1 MDRRFT
7 WSVAQILA
15 SPLMCDVKTTESRT
29 LFMRAVIVLAVLIG
43 SHAEARAADGPGS
56 PAFFEHYIRPVL
68 ETKCLKC
75 HAAKKQEGNLRLD
88 SFTAM
93 AKGGESGPA
102 IVKGKPA
109 DSLLLEAIRY
119 DGLEMPPTGQLPS
132 ETIKQFEAWIAA
144 GAIWPDHAATLREA
158 TGAITDDDRNWWAY
172 RPLTQPKVPLVD
184 GDDWSRNEID
194 RFVYQKLDEK
204 DLRPAPAAGKAKLV
218 RRLYF
223 DLIGLPPTPED
234 IDAFVNDSS
243 PNAFAELV
251 DRLLDDKRYGE
262 HWARHWLDI
271 VRYADSDGWNQD
283 AVRPHIWRYRD
294 YVVNSF
300 NDDKPYPQFVR
311 EQLAGDEI
319 GEDNPDHLV
328 ATGYLRLGI
337 YEYNQRDA
345 RGLWND
351 IMNETT
357 DVTSDVFLGTGL
369 ACARCHDHKFD
380 PLPQKDYFALR
391 AFFEPIEWRDDI
403 QYATQKQ
410 LDDYTAANAKWKKAS
425 ADVQK
430 KIDAL
435 LKPYHDKKWKS
446 TADKFPLD
454 IQACFYKPVE
464 ERTSW
469 EHQMAYLVSRQF
481 EEEGGGPLKSMSKSD
496 KTKYEALKKELQTIR
511 KNGTTNKYWAPP
523 KRPPLLMTASDF
535 HGAASPTTI
544 PEDRQKTPV
553 EPDLLTVLDHWN
565 PQLPKLKTE
574 HTTGRRSRLAAW
586 IGHPKNPL
594 TNRVI
599 VNRIWQQH
607 FGTGITESSNDFGHL
622 GQQPTHP
629 KLLDW
634 LATTFVA
641 DGFSMKRLH
650 RRILLSSTWQQ
661 SSHHPLADDYQ
672 LIDPNEKL
680 LWRSSIR
687 RLNAEQ
693 IRDSMLAVSGELIEK
708 HGGPTVSSASRARTI
723 YVKRMRNT
731 PDTFLHVFDAANGLN
746 SVAVRN
752 TTTTPIQSLAMINGK
767 ITLARANTMAAR
779 LTNRNHSTPDELIDY
794 AVQLTWGRRPTS
806 QEFES
811 ALEFIV
817 KDSKIDN
824 AKLIDF
830 CHVLLNSNEFLYID

>member
-1 MDRRFT
+1 MFDFEISARHASTRVIALLSLLLGVT
-7 WSVAQILA
+7 G
-15 SPLMCDVKTTESRT
+15 SPL
-29 LFMRAVIVLAVLIG
+29 F
-43 SHAEARAADGPGS
+43 AADAPNS
-56 PAFFEHYIRPVL
+56 PDYFEQHVRPVL
-68 ETKCLKC
+68 VTKCLKC
-75 HAAKKQEGNLRLD
+75 HGAAKQEGELRLD
-88 SFTAM
+88 SLA
-93 AKGGESGPA
+93 AILKGGESGPA
-102 IVKGKPA
+102 IVKGKPKE
-109 DSLLLEAIRY
+109 SLLVDAIRY
-119 DGLEMPPTGQLPS
+119 DGIEMPPTGQLPQK
-132 ETIKQFEAWIAA
+132 TIQRFTAWVAA
-144 GAIWPDHAATLREA
+144 GAVWPEHSATIRE
-158 TGAITDDDRNWWAY
+158 TRGTLTDEDRSWWAY
-172 RPLTQPKVPLVD
+172 KPLIQPEVPMIN
-184 GDDWSRNEID
+184 GGDWSQNEID
-194 RFVYQKLDEK
+194 RFVHKKMLAK
-204 DLRPAPAAGKAKLV
+204 NIRPAPAADKGALI

-223 DLIGLPPTPED
+223 DLVGLPPTPEEV
-234 IDAFVNDSS
+234 DAFVNDSS
-243 PNAFAELV
+243 PNAFAQLV
-251 DRLLDDKRYGE
+251 DRLLDDQRYGE
-262 HWARHWLDI
+262 HWGRFWLDI

-294 YVVNSF
+294 YVVRSF

-319 GEDNPDHLV
+319 GEDDPDHLA

-351 IMNETT
+351 VMNEMT

-410 LDDYTAANAKWKKAS
+410 LDDYAS
-425 ADVQK
+425 AKADSEPKTVDTRKQL
-430 KIDAL
+430 DAL
-435 LKPYHDKKWKS
+435 LKPYHNKKWKS

-454 IQACFYKPVE
+454 IQACFYKPIE
-464 ERTSW
+464 QRTSW

-481 EEEGGGPLKSMSKSD
+481 EEEGGGPLKQMSKSD
-496 KTKYEALKKELQTIR
+496 KEKYDKLKEELE
-511 KNGTTNKYWAPP
+511 YWEPP
-523 KRPPLLMTASDF
+523 NPPPPLMAASDF

-544 PEDRQKTPV
+544 PEDAQKTPV
-553 EPDLLTVLDHWN
+553 EPDFLTVLNHWN
-565 PQLPKLKTE
+565 PELPKLKTQQ
-574 HTTGRRSRLAAW
+574 TTGRRSRLAAW

-622 GQQPTHP
+622 GQRPTHP

-634 LATTFVA
+634 LATAFVA
-641 DGFSMKRLH
+641 DGFSMKKLH

-672 LIDPNEKL
+672 LIDPHEEL

-693 IRDSMLAVSGELIEK
+693 IRDTMLAVSGQLDQT
-708 HGGPTVSSASRARTI
+708 HGGATVSSTSRRRTV

-767 ITLARANTMAAR
+767 TTLTRAKTMATR
-779 LTNRNHSTPDELIDY
+779 LSKRGYSTPDELIDY
-794 AVQLTWGRRPTS
+794 AVQLAWGRRPTP
-806 QEFES
+806 QEFE
-811 ALEFIV
+811 AAREFTV
-817 KDSKIDN
+817 KDSKIDED
-824 AKLIDF
+824 KLTDF